1 MIGKLYIVDKG
12 NVKMLAQVDLLRF
25 NEEQIRSRLVD
36 KGYAYDSEIFIGE
49 ITDWNVSNKFS
60 LAEIKVLKLAYE
72 ELYDGDEYVL
82 VFLLKKHV
90 PLTKIAS
97 CYYRFLGS
105 DEVEALATILKNQD
119 AKTLC
124 TLFFK
129 CHSWVNLMNAY
140 MQEGILLATP
150 KGYYLDVADTMK

>member
-1 MIGKLYIVDKG
+1 
-12 NVKMLAQVDLLRF
+12 MLAQVDLLRF

>member
-72 ELYDGDEYVL
+72 GLYDGDEYVL

-90 PLTKIAS
+90 PLTQIAR

-105 DEVEALATILKNQD
+105 DEVEALATILKDYD